1 LTCPLIVE
9 AQITHLIQN
18 KYNKNGKKAEKNL
31 VLEEGVKVLIYLW
44 FLIMYIFI
52 INERELL
59 FLGQGNLYMSLNR
72 PEGAVAEFKIA
83 QDLRADIRSYQG
95 FIF

>member
-1 LTCPLIVE
+1 MVLFI
-9 AQITHLIQN
+9 
-18 KYNKNGKKAEKNL
+18 YNYFHYKL
-31 VLEEGVKVLIYLW
+31 
-44 FLIMYIFI
+44 
-52 INERELL
+52 ELL

>member
-1 LTCPLIVE
+1 MF
-9 AQITHLIQN
+9 
-18 KYNKNGKKAEKNL
+18 
-31 VLEEGVKVLIYLW
+31 IYPW
-44 FLIMYIFI
+44 FFSYTTIFI
-52 INERELL
+52 INKLELL